1 MFGFD
6 DHQDLGSEQVVRA
19 VSGTIYYQLAENQ
32 NWNGTSLL
40 KCLIDIRTMDSD
52 NFTEPLNVTEVCL
65 SDDILDVFIN
75 PQLQMKTE
83 VLTLHFF
90 RIQENFDFHSRNNS
104 GWMGYQH

>member
-6 DHQDLGSEQVVRA
+6 DHQVLGSEQVVRA
-19 VSGTIYYQLAENQ
+19 LSGTIHHQLAENQ

-40 KCLIDIRTMDSD
+40 KCLIDTRIMESD

-65 SDDILDVFIN
+65 SDDILDGFIN
-75 PQLQMKTE
+75 PQLQLKTE
-83 VLTLHFF
+83 VLTLHFI
-90 RIQENFDFHSRNNS
+90 RIQVDFDFHSRNSS